1 MKERLTL
8 SVREQKRL
16 LVMNEVEK
24 RKMKVREAVR
34 WRSVLS
40 LKGQAAASNKDVVS
54 GHL

>member
-24 RKMKVREAVR
+24 RKMKVRGRRDGEAFY
-34 WRSVLS
+34 L
-40 LKGQAAASNKDVVS
+40 
-54 GHL
+54 